1 MYFLWSLTIFCV
13 YIVDSKVKT
22 NEAFVTNNSFTW
34 MQAKSSCKLI
44 GQDSNV
50 KTASDVIQTVW
61 IDAKATY
68 SPWIEYLGCFQ
79 VNRQKKAFSYVTAGK
94 QVHECLQICSDYQ
107 YIGIQQTRC
116 ICPLSNSIVE
126 INDQRCE
133 SKTCVQDN
141 DGLCVD
147 DNEEVM
153 YAVYKKVS
161 IESEVGIGNCL
172 TMVENSAGT
181 DFYWANRCDLRLYQV
196 CEHEKNKTG
205 IQTAEIIHDIWT
217 LSHTH
222 CSSGKLGLYSV
233 TNLQKLQLISNTY
246 YWLGDIRRPTY
257 TFYSDITSSR
267 DHCVA
272 AIIDRSGNLE
282 RYVEDCNKSLPALC
296 NHPDVT
302 VPTGGL
308 EVERDHITLIVVL
321 ISVVVFAGLVL
332 VLLCMRIKKN
342 HSHRLHSKHPS
353 SKTIDSDKAYAEIR
367 KPDTDLK
374 PISNIYSVQTQSEYD
389 HINHCK
395 NGTENKNGNIY
406 DINNSI
412 EESEDHYDHTNT
424 KEHDKQFAVNSGDY
438 VQISVRINEVSPL

>member
-1 MYFLWSLTIFCV
+1 MNFLWSLTIFCV
-13 YIVDSKVKT
+13 YIVDSEVKS
-22 NEAFVTNNSFTW
+22 NEAFITNDSFTW

-50 KTASDVIQTVW
+50 KTASDMIQAVW
-61 IDAKATY
+61 IDATATY

-94 QVHECLQICSDYQ
+94 QVHECLKICSDYQ
-107 YIGIQQTRC
+107 YIGVQQTRC
-116 ICPLSNSIVE
+116 ICPLSDSMVE

-133 SKTCVQDN
+133 SMSCVQDN

-161 IESEVGIGNCL
+161 IEAEVGIGDCL
-172 TMVENSAGT
+172 TVVENNPGT
-181 DFYWANRCDLRLYQV
+181 DFYWASRCDLRLYQV
-196 CEHEKNKTG
+196 CEHEINKTG
-205 IQTAEIIHDIWT
+205 IQKAETIRDLWT
-217 LSHTH
+217 LSHKH

-233 TNLQKLQLISNTY
+233 TSLQKLQLLSDTY

-257 TFYSDITSSR
+257 TFYSDITNSR

-272 AIIDRSGNLE
+272 ATIDRSGNLK
-282 RYVEDCNKSLPALC
+282 RYVEDCTKSLPALC
-296 NHPDVT
+296 SNPDVI
-302 VPTGGL
+302 PTGGL
-308 EVERDHITLIVVL
+308 DVERDHITLIVVL
-321 ISVVVFAGLVL
+321 ISVVVFAGLVI

-342 HSHRLHSKHPS
+342 HSHRLHSKHPP
-353 SKTIDSDKAYAEIR
+353 SKIIDCDKANAEIR

-374 PISNIYSVQTQSEYD
+374 QNSNIYSVQTQSEYD

-395 NGTENKNGNIY
+395 KGTENKNGNIY
-406 DINNSI
+406 DTTNAI
-412 EESEDHYDHTNT
+412 EECEDSYDHTNT
-424 KEHDKQFAVNSGDY
+424 KDPEKKFAVSSGDY